1 MKFELTPK
9 QEAWIQAEIAA
20 RRFKD
25 EAHARAYLSSMLDDA
40 MHHTQGGDYTT
51 DELRL
56 LVQEGIDSGPAIDEK
71 GNPID
76 GPAVMARIWE
86 RVQAHRRV

>member
-25 EAHARAYLSSMLDDA
+25 EAHARAYLSGMLDDA
-40 MHHTQGGDYTT
+40 IQHTHSGDYTI
-51 DELRL
+51 DELRR
-56 LVQEGIDSGPAIDEK
+56 LVQEGIDSGPAVDEN
-71 GNPID
+71 GNPLD
-76 GPAVMARIWE
+76 GPAAMARIWE
-86 RVQAHRRV
+86 RVQAHRRA